1 MFTKFTLCAF
11 FFWGDVKLN
20 QSRYRQVSPFF
31 FRVNPEHQQLT
42 SSAHPTRTHRK
53 KVSLMSAV
61 WITSSSFLT
70 LCTSVISSSS
80 VLNGSLF
87 AAAPNQSRLP
97 WISTAQQRAWRKL
110 DCWLTTANCLKSVSL
125 KLFTPCATSK
135 YIRSSKHHHCDRR
148 WFKCTFLRHLLLT
161 LAVSRRHECFRC
173 C

>member
-1 MFTKFTLCAF
+1 MCF
-11 FFWGDVKLN
+11 FFLGRCEAEPKSL
-20 QSRYRQVSPFF
+20 SASLAFF
-31 FRVNPEHQQLT
+31 FRVNPEHHQLT
-42 SSAHPTRTHRK
+42 SSAHPTRTHRT
-53 KVSLMSAV
+53 KVSLMSAI

-87 AAAPNQSRLP
+87 AAAPNWSRLP
-97 WISTAQQRAWRKL
+97 WISTAQQRGWCKL
-110 DCWLTTANCLKSVSL
+110 DCWPTTANCLKSVSL

-135 YIRSSKHHHCDRR
+135 YIRSSKHHHYDRR
-148 WFKCTFLRHLLLT
+148 WFMCTFLRHLLLT